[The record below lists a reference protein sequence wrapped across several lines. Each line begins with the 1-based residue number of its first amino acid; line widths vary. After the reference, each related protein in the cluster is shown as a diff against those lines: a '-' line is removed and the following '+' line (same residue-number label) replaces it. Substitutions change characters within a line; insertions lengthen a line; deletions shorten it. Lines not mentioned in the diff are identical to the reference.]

1 MDVLIADDE
10 PLARERLR
18 ALLATHADL
27 VVVGEATNGR
37 EAMEAVERLRPDL
50 LLLDI
55 AMPVMDG
62 LEMAHHLAQF
72 DAPPAIVFCTAYDE
86 HALSA
91 FEAAAVDYLVK
102 PVRAE
107 RLAAAIERA
116 RRYVA
121 SRSAATRP
129 QELPRSKPRT
139 HLSAR
144 LRGSL
149 RLIPVS
155 DIAYLQ
161 ADEKYVSVHHTHGED
176 LIEESLKSLEL
187 EFGERFLRIHRN
199 CLVAASALTELR
211 RSADGQA
218 HVVLRGIAAPLE
230 VSRRCLPTLRDRLRH
245 L

>member
-1 MDVLIADDE
+1 MKVLIADDE

-18 ALLATHADL
+18 ALLAEHAD
-27 VVVGEATNGR
+27 VTVVGEAGNGR
-37 EAMEAVERLRPDL
+37 EALDAIASLQPDL

-62 LEMAHHLAQF
+62 LEAAHHLALL
-72 DAPPAIVFCTAYDE
+72 DEPPALVFCTAYDE

-102 PVRAE
+102 PVRIE
-107 RLAAAIERA
+107 RLAAALERA

-121 SRSAATRP
+121 ARPASRLP
-129 QELPRSKPRT
+129 DLPRTRPRT

-149 RLIPVS
+149 RLIPIGE
-155 DIAYLQ
+155 IAYLQ
-161 ADEKYVSVHHTHGED
+161 ADEKYVSVHHAHGED
-176 LIEESLKSLEL
+176 LIEESLKSLES
-187 EFGERFLRIHRN
+187 EFGERFMRIHRN
-199 CLVAASALTELR
+199 CLIAAAALTELR
-211 RSADGQA
+211 RNPDGQA
-218 HVVLRGIAAPLE
+218 HVMLRGVATPLE
-230 VSRRCLPTLRDRLRH
+230 VSRRCLPLLRDRLRH

>member
-1 MDVLIADDE
+1 MKVLIADDE
-10 PLARERLR
+10 PLARDRMR
-18 ALLATHADL
+18 SLLAEHPDV
-27 VVVGEATNGR
+27 VVVGEAANGR
-37 EAMEAVERLRPDL
+37 EALDAIARLQPDL
-50 LLLDI
+50 LFLDI

-62 LEMAHHLAQF
+62 LETAHHLGLL
-72 DAPPAIVFCTAYDE
+72 DAPPALVFCTAYDE

-107 RLAAAIERA
+107 RLASAVERA

-121 SRSAATRP
+121 ARPASRLP
-129 QELPRSKPRT
+129 ELPRNKPRT

-149 RLIPVS
+149 RLIPVGE
-155 DIAYLQ
+155 IVYLQ
-161 ADEKYVSVHHTHGED
+161 ADEKYVSVHHAHGED

-211 RSADGQA
+211 RELDGQS
-218 HVVLRGIAAPLE
+218 HVVLRGVATPLE
-230 VSRRCLPTLRDRLRH
+230 VSRRCLPLLRDRLRH